1 MTILNN
7 TEIIME
13 NNQDELHPI
22 YSNNP
27 NINNSTPYM
36 QGQNPQPPPQI
47 PQFPPKQK
55 KSKKVWKS
63 ILYILLVVVI
73 SVSSSYATYIL
84 TEHYYTDGKT
94 VFYES
99 VIRDVADASEA
110 DKSLSNEQVAELVSN
125 SVVEITTESA
135 STSPFYPDYIESG
148 AGSGVILS
156 KDGYIITNHHVI
168 EDAANI
174 AITLK
179 NGQTYE
185 GKLIGS
191 DKVTDLAVVK
201 INAEE
206 ELTPV
211 IIGDSNLIKVGQ
223 NALVVGNPLGELGG
237 SVTSGIISALDR
249 EIAIENEL
257 MTLLQIDAAV
267 NPGNSGGGVF
277 NNFGELIGVVNAK
290 SSGEDIEGIG
300 FAIPINTVKKITTD
314 LIDDG
319 FVNDRITLGVSLADI
334 SSKSELRE
342 YGLKNEGVYIIE
354 VTEESLAEYYGLQPF
369 DRIISIDSKIIQH
382 SNDAV
387 NQIRMYSPNDT
398 FTVTIDRDG
407 EELEIEITA
416 WTSRPTQLGF

>member
-1 MTILNN
+1 M
-7 TEIIME
+7 
-13 NNQDELHPI
+13 
-22 YSNNP
+22 
-27 NINNSTPYM
+27 
-36 QGQNPQPPPQI
+36 
-47 PQFPPKQK
+47 
-55 KSKKVWKS
+55 
-63 ILYILLVVVI
+63 
-73 SVSSSYATYIL
+73 
-84 TEHYYTDGKT
+84 
-94 VFYES
+94 
-99 VIRDVADASEA
+99 
-110 DKSLSNEQVAELVSN
+110 
-125 SVVEITTESA
+125 
-135 STSPFYPDYIESG
+135 
-148 AGSGVILS
+148 
-156 KDGYIITNHHVI
+156 
-168 EDAANI
+168 
-174 AITLK
+174 
-179 NGQTYE
+179 
-185 GKLIGS
+185 
-191 DKVTDLAVVK
+191 
-201 INAEE
+201 
-206 ELTPV
+206 
-211 IIGDSNLIKVGQ
+211 
-223 NALVVGNPLGELGG
+223 
-237 SVTSGIISALDR
+237 TSGIISALDR